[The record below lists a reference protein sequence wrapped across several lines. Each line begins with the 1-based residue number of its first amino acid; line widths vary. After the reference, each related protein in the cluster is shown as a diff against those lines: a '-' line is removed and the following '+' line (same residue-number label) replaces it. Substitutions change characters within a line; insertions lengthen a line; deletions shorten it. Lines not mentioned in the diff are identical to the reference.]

1 MLKDKWYVL
10 IAMEWVGVKL
20 TNVVNVVEEEELLK
34 WFNLVLE
41 CILKVNKIV
50 ISVMVMEKLLKKLI
64 CVKNVEEIKFLL
76 KTK

>member
-76 KTK
+76 KMK

>member
-1 MLKDKWYVL
+1 
-10 IAMEWVGVKL
+10 MEWVGVKL